1 MSDNERLLNDLDALS
16 DEDHVETE
24 DERSIDAEEA
34 DSEQRLSG
42 GIANVAK
49 LLKSPQMVNTLKKI
63 EELRLRQ
70 PAIQT
75 VAGVI
80 EEDPEYKLIVTA
92 NSLVAEIDTELVT
105 VIKYIRDLYD
115 ARFRGLDTL
124 VTNPL
129 DYVRTVKKIGATE
142 DVRKIDFSF
151 LSATTVLSINIANQG
166 LPTSTLTPEAL
177 AEVNLAC
184 DMALELDDTQQKLI
198 AFVESRMMYIAPNL
212 SAVVGTATA
221 AKLLGAA
228 GGLEALCKIP
238 ACNLASLGASKVAN
252 TGLSKITNKNRTGY
266 IHYSEA
272 VLSAPPDLRLTLS
285 RVVSSKASL
294 AARIDRLQQ
303 YRDGSSGRA
312 LRLAIKKKVELMLQ
326 PPPIK
331 HVKALPIPD
340 EGPKKRRGGR
350 RMRSIKQSMAVTE
363 LRRAA
368 NRINFGEQEDEAHGI
383 DSMIGLGVMGTNRG
397 QVRAAVAD
405 KRNKV
410 GVSKRHRTMLAY
422 TSNNGTLTSGLSS
435 SLAFTPA
442 QGLELENPE
451 AKAQRIKDA
460 NDKYFGSSNG
470 FRFAVPKDDAPPA

>member
-1 MSDNERLLNDLDALS
+1 MSDNERLLNDLDDLS
-16 DEDHVETE
+16 DGDYSETE
-24 DERSIDAEEA
+24 HERPLNADEA
-34 DSEQRLSG
+34 DSEQKPSG
-42 GIANVAK
+42 GIVNVAK
-49 LLKSPQMVNTLKKI
+49 LLKSPQMINTLKKI

-75 VAGVI
+75 MTGII

-92 NSLVAEIDTELVT
+92 NTLVAEIDTELVT
-105 VIKYIRDLYD
+105 VIKYIRDHYD

-151 LSATTVLSINIANQG
+151 LSATTILSINIANQG

-184 DMALELDDTQQKLI
+184 DMALELDNTQQKLI
-198 AFVESRMMYIAPNL
+198 TVVESRMTYIAPNCLPWLEPPQQL
-212 SAVVGTATA
+212 SFLVLPFG
-221 AKLLGAA
+221 
-228 GGLEALCKIP
+228 EALLNDK
-238 ACNLASLGASKVAN
+238 SLGASKVAN
-252 TGLSKITNKNRTGY
+252 TGLSKITNKNRSGY
-266 IHYSEA
+266 IHFSEA
-272 VLSAPPDLRLTLS
+272 VLSAPPDLRSTLV
-285 RVVSSKASL
+285 RVVSNKAIL
-294 AARIDRLQQ
+294 AARVDRSQE

-312 LRLAIKKKVELMLQ
+312 LRLAIKKKVEGMLQ

-331 HVKALPIPD
+331 NIKALPIPD
-340 EGPKKRRGGR
+340 EGPKN
-350 RMRSIKQSMAVTE
+350 AVGVAE
-363 LRRAA
+363 CLRRAA

-383 DSMIGLGVMGTNRG
+383 DSMIGLGAMGTNRG

-410 GVSKRHRTMLAY
+410 GVSKRHRAMLAY
-422 TSNNGTLTSGLSS
+422 TTNNGTFTSGLSS

-442 QGLELENPE
+442 QGIELENPE

-460 NDKYFGSSNG
+460 NDKYFGFNQG
-470 FRFAVPKDDAPPA
+470 FRFAVPKNEDVPPS